1 MISLLLAIIFTVI
14 LFVCFKEF
22 TNKDINTSQAIT
34 FNYFGASVLG
44 LILYENSISIY
55 EITRSEWIYPTI
67 TLGFFFI
74 IMFNIMAI
82 TTQKLGISIA
92 SMASKMSLIIPFLAA
107 LYLQENTDFSFI
119 NGVGIL
125 IALIAIYFTFKKNTK
140 LSHPITIAI
149 ILFFGAGILDTSLNY
164 IEENF
169 LVYKQDYSQFIMT
182 VFFIAFLV
190 GLIKII
196 YSRKKILIKSI
207 IAGIILGIPNYFSIY
222 FALDALNQIGGAIVF
237 PVLNIGVVLLS
248 SIISFKF
255 YNEHLSKLNWIGIT
269 LACLSIIL
277 ILVY

>member
-22 TNKDINTSQAIT
+22 TKKDIDTSQAIT
-34 FNYFGASVLG
+34 FNYFAASILG
-44 LILYENSISIY
+44 LLFYENSISIY
-55 EITRSEWIYPTI
+55 EITTSEWIYPTI
-67 TLGFFFI
+67 ALGFFFI

-92 SMASKMSLIIPFLAA
+92 SMASKMSLIIPFSAA
-107 LYLQENTDFSFI
+107 LYLEENADFSLI

-125 IALIAIYFTFKKNTK
+125 IALIAIYLTFKKNTK

-169 LVYKQDYSQFIMT
+169 LVYKQDHSQFIMI
-182 VFFIAFLV
+182 VFFVAFLA

-196 YSRKKILIKSI
+196 YSRKKIRVKNI

-255 YNEHLSKLNWIGIT
+255 YSEYLSKLNWGGIT